1 MKTLNLVQGTDAWHA
16 HRAENYN
23 ASEAPA
29 MMGKSKYMSRDQLI
43 HQQVTGE
50 TKEIGD
56 FLQKLFD
63 KGHAAEAAIRPH
75 VEKIVDEDLYPV
87 TGTDV
92 VDGVPLSAS
101 FDGLTIMENIVFEHK
116 LWNEKLAANMR
127 DGIVEPHYDYQIQQQ
142 LLISGAE
149 KAIFVTS
156 DGTPDNF
163 EMIYVYPDKAIFKD
177 LLSGWKH
184 FGDDMANYK
193 PVIEA
198 EKVVAEPVLGL
209 PAVSIKVDGTIA
221 LIDNLDVFGIALEE
235 YVSKIN
241 KEPKTDQDFAN
252 LEATVKTLKTA
263 EDTLTAS
270 ENSAL
275 AQAESI
281 DTMRRKVELFR
292 SLARSNRLTTE
303 KLVKNEKA
311 ARKYEIASNAE
322 KERLKHQADLNQ
334 KLGAHYI
341 EVRGDF
347 NAAMKGLKTIT
358 SIQSAA
364 NDELARCKILAN
376 EIFIVIETNLKKI
389 PEEYNFLFND
399 LSMIAA
405 KQTDDFALLVNSRI
419 NDHKDSEKAKLETER
434 EKIRLEE
441 EQKAQKTISDAAE
454 AVKKA
459 EKETEVKVE
468 PASTSAPQAASV
480 AAKPIPRKERDANI
494 DLIESEIKT
503 SLLDNGIGVM
513 TAKKIVNLLA
523 TNSIK
528 HVTINY

>member
-1 MKTLNLVQGTDAWHA
+1 MQTLTLIQGSKQWHD

-63 KGHAAEAAIRPH
+63 KGHAAEAAIRPF
-75 VEKIVDEDLYPV
+75 VEKMVGEELYPV
-87 TGTDV
+87 TGTDRI
-92 VDGVPLSAS
+92 DGVPLSAS
-101 FDGLTIMENIVFEHK
+101 FDGLTLMENIVFEHK

-127 DGIVEPHYDYQIQQQ
+127 DGIVELHYSYQIQQQ
-142 LLISGAE
+142 LMISGAE

-163 EMIYVYPDKAIFKD
+163 ECIWVYPDKVIFKD

-193 PVIEA
+193 PVIEV

-252 LEATVKTLKTA
+252 LEATVKVLKEA
-263 EDTLTAS
+263 EDTLTSS
-270 ENSAL
+270 ENNAL
-275 AQAESI
+275 AQAEDI
-281 DTMRRKVELFR
+281 DIMRRKVELFR

-347 NAAMKGLKTIT
+347 NTAMKGLKTIT

-389 PEEYNFLFND
+389 PEEYNFLFKD
-399 LSMIAA
+399 LSQIVGKPA
-405 KQTDDFALLVNSRI
+405 DDFKLLVDSRI
-419 NDHKDSEKAKLETER
+419 NEHKQAEEAKLEAER
-434 EKIRLEE
+434 VRIRAEE
-441 EQKAQKTISDAAE
+441 EQKARNALKTPE
-454 AVKKA
+454 AVTEAPAKQDTIIPHSTGI
-459 EKETEVKVE
+459 KED
-468 PASTSAPQAASV
+468 
-480 AAKPIPRKERDANI
+480 AKPISKKECGANTG
-494 DLIESEIKT
+494 LVEAEVTASLLEHFGAKT
-503 SLLDNGIGVM
+503 SKKMTKLLI
-513 TAKKIVNLLA
+513 

-528 HVTINY
+528 HVVINY